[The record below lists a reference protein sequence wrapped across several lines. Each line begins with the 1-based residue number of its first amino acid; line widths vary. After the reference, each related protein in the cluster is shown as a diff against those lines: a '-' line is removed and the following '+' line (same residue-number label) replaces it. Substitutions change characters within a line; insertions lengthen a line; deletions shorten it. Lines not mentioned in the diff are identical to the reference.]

1 MTDKLKTILEEAGEE
16 LRKAASLEDAES
28 LRVRLLGKKGQLTE
42 ILRSMKDYSP
52 EERKTMGQAAIEQTI
67 SANKYLQNQKDADAA
82 DPDPNRE
89 ELLERQLTVGLGKKD
104 GIQAAHDQAGN

>member
-1 MTDKLKTILEEAGEE
+1 MGDMQ
-16 LRKAASLEDAES
+16 
-28 LRVRLLGKKGQLTE
+28 QLQRQQQQL
-42 ILRSMKDYSP
+42 IQQQQQQQQQQKSNLQQNQQQYSTQQ
-52 EERKTMGQAAIEQTI
+52 TMDQAAIEQTI

-82 DPDPNRE
+82 DPHPNRE